1 MLALKCI
8 RVKPPP
14 AGQWHDLGQSAA
26 LERLAAAT
34 WFMASDVC
42 SRQALTCLPG
52 GATAMSNDVFTTMAN
67 CMLGGV
73 APVLREKVGK
83 PVVVPRR
90 TGDVGARRTDKGLGL
105 PLDAM
110 ASNLLNADVGGA
122 GGGFEL
128 RHDEFRDALFA
139 EARAAKYSALKE
151 FEIGVEHGLAAVHAT
166 ALRGAAAAHALAVS
180 EEVPDER
187 LGTAEMAIRAAA
199 RASVAAAQRAGCST
213 DMLRKYGKTAKGMRV
228 DLGLEGPEGRRA
240 MRLYEVKTVSFCASR
255 YRVRCPEGGL
265 TWADKRAREAV
276 QERDDQAAVLD
287 NGLFRGTNSTPMA
300 TALRKQ
306 GGVTALVVGGCCELN
321 ADAHRLLA
329 EIGALRGRQAARESG
344 EGERACG
351 ALELLQLRQ
360 RMSVRIWSSY
370 QRYICARVQYADPT
384 HDTQRQHA
392 HQAEVAAAKQELQ
405 AQRHINEAHM
415 HRVGGPTVWGV

>member
-1 MLALKCI
+1 M
-8 RVKPPP
+8 
-14 AGQWHDLGQSAA
+14 
-26 LERLAAAT
+26 
-34 WFMASDVC
+34 
-42 SRQALTCLPG
+42 
-52 GATAMSNDVFTTMAN
+52 
-67 CMLGGV
+67 
-73 APVLREKVGK
+73 
-83 PVVVPRR
+83 
-90 TGDVGARRTDKGLGL
+90 
-105 PLDAM
+105 
-110 ASNLLNADVGGA
+110 
-122 GGGFEL
+122 
-128 RHDEFRDALFA
+128 
-139 EARAAKYSALKE
+139 
-151 FEIGVEHGLAAVHAT
+151 
-166 ALRGAAAAHALAVS
+166 
-180 EEVPDER
+180 
-187 LGTAEMAIRAAA
+187 
-199 RASVAAAQRAGCST
+199 AAAQRAGCGAA
-213 DMLRKYGKTAKGMRV
+213 MLRKYGKTAKGMRV

-240 MRLYEVKTVSFCASR
+240 MRLYEVKTISFCASR

-265 TWADKRAREAV
+265 TWADKRACEAV
-276 QERDDQAAVLD
+276 KERDGQAAVLD

-392 HQAEVAAAKQELQ
+392 HHAEVAAAKQELQ
-405 AQRHINEAHM
+405 AQRHINQAHM